1 MRYRIA
7 YLFCKES
14 KMIERKTEGSHVVMS
29 NGKGTVVAGFVI
41 GYKNNEM
48 IVDIGNNGFVS
59 LDETW
64 SEVK

>member
-1 MRYRIA
+1 
-7 YLFCKES
+7 
-14 KMIERKTEGSHVVMS
+14 MIERKTEGSHVVMS
-29 NGKGTVVAGFVI
+29 NGEGTVVAGFVI

-48 IVDIGNNGFVS
+48 IVDIGNNGFVF